1 MLTSCTIVSPECLY
15 YMRIL
20 AHAHFVPPYGLRH
33 VLPYLSN
40 LGAFLS
46 QKCPTANQDKPVEPD
61 ILPEVN

>member
-1 MLTSCTIVSPECLY
+1 
-15 YMRIL
+15 MRIL